1 MIIEE
6 QDNKSVKLFEKV
18 ISFINHLSE
27 IDKNQEKNLN

>member
-6 QDNKSVKLFEKV
+6 KDDKSVKLFEKV

-27 IDKNQEKNLN
+27 IEKNQEEKFN